1 MLIGLTPGH
10 LFVQWNKA
18 LRPSGFTKDVQSLHP
33 TAARAQQRSFEADL
47 NDVHSLRQANAS
59 RPDSPAVPL
68 VLSAA
73 LCIRL
78 ALRLSKMIGLGTL
91 WSPAKSDLGEGGV
104 CLPGCP
110 ELCVP
115 HH

>member
-47 NDVHSLRQANAS
+47 NDVHSLR
-59 RPDSPAVPL
+59 
-68 VLSAA
+68 
-73 LCIRL
+73 
-78 ALRLSKMIGLGTL
+78 
-91 WSPAKSDLGEGGV
+91 
-104 CLPGCP
+104 
-110 ELCVP
+110 
-115 HH
+115 